1 MSQTD
6 PAVKI
11 LVRSPNWVGDAV
23 MALPVA
29 RALKGTC
36 PDCEVHVWAKPWVAP
51 VWENHPDVSR
61 IISWQ
66 AGVSALRREH
76 YDRAVILPNSF
87 SSAWLAW
94 RAGCKQ
100 RVGYAADF
108 RGWLLTRAVAWEP
121 AMAAWP
127 RPKVYLHLARHAGAD
142 PDLCEDWR
150 MELRVTPAELG
161 RADALLGPRAGLLV
175 GLAPGS
181 VARSR
186 RWPAD
191 RYAALANR
199 LLGQGHA
206 VVLVGSAGDQDAA
219 LAVERHARAPL
230 LNLAGRTTLRE
241 AAAVIRRCDALVS
254 NDSGAM
260 HLAYSQGVPVLVLQ
274 GAADYRVT
282 GPFGPSGRVLRD
294 ASLACAPCV
303 RNTCRPGHLQCM
315 LNLTVDQVEK
325 ELCELLHPGSRSHA

>member
-1 MSQTD
+1 VTD
-6 PAVKI
+6 GTIKI

-29 RALKGTC
+29 RALKGSC
-36 PDCEVHVWAKPWVAP
+36 PDCEVHILAKPWVAP
-51 VWENHPDVSR
+51 IWEQHPDVSR
-61 IISWQ
+61 IVPWS
-66 AGVSALRREH
+66 AGVRTWRREK

-100 RVGYAADF
+100 RVGYATEG

-121 AMAAWP
+121 ALETWP
-127 RPKVYLHLARHAGAD
+127 RPKVYLNLARHAGAD
-142 PDLCEDWR
+142 ADLCEEWR
-150 MELRVTPAELG
+150 IELRLTPAELS
-161 RADALLGPRAGLLV
+161 RADQLLGPGTGALV
-175 GLAPGS
+175 GLAPG
-181 VARSR
+181 AIAKSR

-191 RYAALANR
+191 RYAALAGR
-199 LLGQGHA
+199 LLRQGLRVA
-206 VVLVGSAGDQDAA
+206 LLGSAGDQDVART
-219 LAVERHARAPL
+219 VERQAQAPL

-274 GAADYRVT
+274 GAADPRVT

-294 ASLACAPCV
+294 ASLECAPCV
-303 RNTCRPGHLQCM
+303 RNECGPGHLKCM
-315 LNLTVDQVEK
+315 LNLTVDQVEA
-325 ELCELLHPGSRSHA
+325 ELGHLLPTAPRSHA